1 MAAFIVD
8 RRDLDFVLYEQF
20 KLEELTT
27 WPRYAEMSRET
38 FDMVLGEAVRF
49 ATEVLGPA
57 SGVADRAGVKIVD
70 GEVVTAEVFK
80 DIYRQYA
87 EGGWIAAP
95 HDPEFGGMGLPN
107 ALAIVVTELF
117 IGACASFMFFPGL
130 TAGAGHLIEAFGS
143 DALKERFVARMYS
156 GEWSGTMCLTEP
168 QAGTS
173 VGDLTTT
180 ATPIEGTDR
189 FSIAGNKIFISAGD
203 HDLTDN
209 IIHLVLARVPG
220 DTPGTKGISL
230 FAVPKHRVNADGSR
244 GEWNDVTL
252 TALEHKM
259 GIHASPTAALA
270 FGENGRCEGF
280 LVGERQQGLS
290 YMFQMMNEARLHT
303 GSQGVGIANAAY
315 QLALAYAKERVQSTK
330 ATDRSDDVRRNLMLA
345 KAYSEG
351 IRALLV
357 QAAVHADRARFHP
370 DPDARSMSQ
379 GLLDLLTP
387 VCKAYSTDTGFEVTE
402 LAMQIHG
409 GYGYIG
415 EYGVEQ
421 LMRDVKIASI
431 YEGTNGVQALDLLGR
446 KLRMKGGALFMAW
459 FQEAN
464 AILERGAKTEG
475 LGDIVDAVTKAKD
488 TLGKT
493 AFGFAEKGDPEVAL
507 LGATPFLEMFG
518 QVQVGLLLLDQ
529 ALIAEGQLRAIVA
542 EKGVKDQAGVKKLV
556 HDHEDARFYDAKIK
570 TARFFA
576 NAVLPHVRA
585 TAAEIAAKD
594 RSALDVIF

>member
-1 MAAFIVD
+1 
-8 RRDLDFVLYEQF
+8 
-20 KLEELTT
+20 
-27 WPRYAEMSRET
+27 
-38 FDMVLGEAVRF
+38 
-49 ATEVLGPA
+49 
-57 SGVADRAGVKIVD
+57 
-70 GEVVTAEVFK
+70 
-80 DIYRQYA
+80 
-87 EGGWIAAP
+87 
-95 HDPEFGGMGLPN
+95 
-107 ALAIVVTELF
+107 
-117 IGACASFMFFPGL
+117 
-130 TAGAGHLIEAFGS
+130 
-143 DALKERFVARMYS
+143 
-156 GEWSGTMCLTEP
+156 
-168 QAGTS
+168 
-173 VGDLTTT
+173 
-180 ATPIEGTDR
+180 
-189 FSIAGNKIFISAGD
+189 
-203 HDLTDN
+203 
-209 IIHLVLARVPG
+209 
-220 DTPGTKGISL
+220 
-230 FAVPKHRVNADGSR
+230 
-244 GEWNDVTL
+244 
-252 TALEHKM
+252 
-259 GIHASPTAALA
+259 
-270 FGENGRCEGF
+270 
-280 LVGERQQGLS
+280 
-290 YMFQMMNEARLHT
+290 
-303 GSQGVGIANAAY
+303 
-315 QLALAYAKERVQSTK
+315 
-330 ATDRSDDVRRNLMLA
+330 
-345 KAYSEG
+345 
-351 IRALLV
+351 
-357 QAAVHADRARFHP
+357 
-370 DPDARSMSQ
+370 
-379 GLLDLLTP
+379 
-387 VCKAYSTDTGFEVTE
+387 
-402 LAMQIHG
+402 MQIHG